1 MKRGNVWIAV
11 ALISAAA
18 CGGSSSTG
26 NQQGNTPPLPGGISV
41 TNDVYNPTTKT
52 VASGATVQ
60 WSWNTCVSDG
70 YSTQTCYLHSV
81 TFDDGQTSPT
91 QDEGSYS
98 RSFATAGTYN
108 YHCLVHPTMTG
119 SIIVQ

>member
-1 MKRGNVWIAV
+1 MKRSNVWIAV
-11 ALISAAA
+11 ALITAVA

-26 NQQGNTPPLPGGISV
+26 NQQGNTPLPPGGISV
-41 TNDVYNPTTKT
+41 ANDFYNPTSKT
-52 VASGATVQ
+52 VAVGATVQ
-60 WSWNTCVSDG
+60 WSWNTCTSDG

-81 TFDDGQTSPT
+81 TFADGQTSST
-91 QDEGSYS
+91 QDQGSYS

-119 SIIVQ
+119 SIVVQ

>member
-1 MKRGNVWIAV
+1 MKTGNVWIAV

-18 CGGSSSTG
+18 CGGSSPTG
-26 NQQGNTPPLPGGISV
+26 NLNGNTPPPPNGISV
-41 TNDVYNPTTKT
+41 TNDVYNPTSKT
-52 VASGATVQ
+52 VAVGATVQ
-60 WSWNTCVSDG
+60 WSWNTCVTDG
-70 YSTQTCYLHSV
+70 YSTQTCYNHSV
-81 TFDDGQTSPT
+81 TFDDGQSSTT
-91 QDEGSYS
+91 QDQGSYS